1 MTALF
6 VVVTA
11 FLVVRLTGIA
21 INLRAFP
28 VLGTAA
34 ERTRATGVPSA
45 PAASR
50 PTTRA
55 APSPTVS
62 ILVPA
67 RDEAANLAA
76 HLPGLLRQDALEV
89 LVLDDGSQDDTA
101 AVARRLAGSD
111 ARVRVLAGAPL
122 PPGWSGKNW
131 ACHQLAAAARGD
143 VLLFTDADVAWE
155 DGAVAASIREMQRQR
170 ADVFSVFPHQRTGS
184 LGERVLVPLIDDV
197 LLSFL
202 PFPLL
207 RLPLPAAS
215 TANGQAIAV
224 TRSAYDDLGGHA
236 AMRDEIVE
244 DVRFARHARS
254 EGKRLGLA
262 LGGSMVR
269 ARMYRGYREAVRGFA
284 KSMPAAHGGSRALL
298 LGGAALHVLVYT
310 LPLLLVAWQPRWLA
324 PLLLAMLGRLLVNA
338 KTGRGAFAEALL
350 VPVTPLLALPVYL
363 RSLRRAV
370 VWKGRAY
377 A

>member
-6 VVVTA
+6 VLVTA

-28 VLGTAA
+28 VLGATA
-34 ERTRATGVPSA
+34 ERKRATDVPSA
-45 PAASR
+45 AAASR
-50 PTTRA
+50 ASTLA
-55 APSPTVS
+55 APSLAVS

-67 RDEAANLAA
+67 RDEATNLAQ
-76 HLPGLLRQDALEV
+76 HLPGLLRQGALEV
-89 LVLDDGSQDDTA
+89 LVLDDGSQDGTA
-101 AVARRLAGSD
+101 AVARRLAAND
-111 ARVRVLAGAPL
+111 PHARVLTGAPL

-155 DGAVAASIREMQRQR
+155 EGAVAASIDEMRRQG

-197 LLSFL
+197 LLSYL
-202 PFPLL
+202 PYPLL
-207 RLPLPAAS
+207 RLPFPAAS

-224 TRSAYDDLGGHA
+224 TRRAYDDLGGHA
-236 AMRDEIVE
+236 AMHDEIVE

-298 LGGAALHVLVYT
+298 MGGAVLHVLVYT
-310 LPLLLVAWQPRWLA
+310 LPLVLVAGQPRWLV
-324 PLLLAMLGRLLVNA
+324 PLLLAMLGRVLVNA

-363 RSLRRAV
+363 RSLRRSV

>member
-6 VVVTA
+6 LLATA

-34 ERTRATGVPSA
+34 ERTHATGVPA
-45 PAASR
+45 AAAASR
-50 PTTRA
+50 ATSLA

-67 RDEAANLAA
+67 RDEAANLAE

-111 ARVRVLAGAPL
+111 ARVRVLSGAPL

-155 DGAVAASIREMQRQR
+155 DGAVAASIHEMQRQS

-262 LGGSMVR
+262 LGGTMVR

-298 LGGAALHVLVYT
+298 MGGAALHVLVYT
-310 LPLLLVAWQPRWLA
+310 LPLLLVAWQPRWLV

-363 RSLRRAV
+363 RSLRRSV